1 MMRQTQIVGER
12 LFVDFAGR
20 AGEVV
25 DGLAGEAIVGA
36 SATAA
41 RIGSRALSI
50 SEWARIDASQA
61 RSWRR
66 WILPVPDRS

>member
-1 MMRQTQIVGER
+1 MMRQTYIVGER
-12 LFVDFAGR
+12 LFVDFAGD
-20 AGEVV
+20 VV
-25 DGLAGEAIVGA
+25 NGLGDETIIGA

-50 SEWARIDASQA
+50 SEWARIDASKA

-66 WILPVPDRS
+66 WILSFPDRS

>member
-1 MMRQTQIVGER
+1 MMRQTHIGGER

-20 AGEVV
+20 AGGVV
-25 DGLAGEAIVGA
+25 ADLGGEAIVGA

-41 RIGSRALSI
+41 RIGSRTLSI

-61 RSWRR
+61 
-66 WILPVPDRS
+66 